1 MTVKDKHTLHFGN
14 ITTIKHFCGG
24 WVGKFIFFLKLKPAI
39 FPLSQHLI
47 RFHKLPADTTQR
59 FIE

>member
-1 MTVKDKHTLHFGN
+1 MTVKDKHTLHFGK
-14 ITTIKHFCGG
+14 ITTIMHFCGE

-39 FPLSQHLI
+39 FPLSQHVIL
-47 RFHKLPADTTQR
+47 FHELPADITLR